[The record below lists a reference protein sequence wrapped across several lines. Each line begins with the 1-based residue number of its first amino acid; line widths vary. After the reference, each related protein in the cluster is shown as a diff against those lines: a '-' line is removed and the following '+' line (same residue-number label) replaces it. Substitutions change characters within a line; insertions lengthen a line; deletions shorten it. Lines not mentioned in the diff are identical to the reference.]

1 MHGNLRRRMDDAREK
16 WNDSLD
22 ARSITLSGVAQIELC
37 GNREAVVDGC
47 QGILQYEDTVIRVS
61 TGRLIVRF
69 TGSDL
74 CIRTMQRNQILICG
88 TIVSVDFAS

>member
-16 WNDSLD
+16 WNDSFD
-22 ARSITLSGVAQIELC
+22 AQPITLSGTAQIELC

-47 QGILQYEDTVIRVS
+47 QGILQYEETVIRVS

-88 TIVSVDFAS
+88 TIVSVDFSS

>member
-1 MHGNLRRRMDDAREK
+1 MHGNFRRRMDDAREK
-16 WNDSLD
+16 WNGSLD
-22 ARSITLSGVAQIELC
+22 AQPIALSGAAQIELC

-88 TIVSVDFAS
+88 TITSVDFAS